1 METKKISVFQEKIM
15 NTRAYSAQDEI
26 VAAANLVEIIHEA
39 NGSADLPMDVEVPG
53 IMTRACWLSMSET
66 DKMVGGVTSAMFLD
80 FMAVMNQMLAENA
93 ILEFANDQ
101 AIDIMNSGI
110 SALTSSRDELQ
121 AIMDEEK

>member
-1 METKKISVFQEKIM
+1 
-15 NTRAYSAQDEI
+15 
-26 VAAANLVEIIHEA
+26 
-39 NGSADLPMDVEVPG
+39 
-53 IMTRACWLSMSET
+53 
-66 DKMVGGVTSAMFLD
+66 MFLD

-101 AIDIMNSGI
+101 AIDIMNAGI